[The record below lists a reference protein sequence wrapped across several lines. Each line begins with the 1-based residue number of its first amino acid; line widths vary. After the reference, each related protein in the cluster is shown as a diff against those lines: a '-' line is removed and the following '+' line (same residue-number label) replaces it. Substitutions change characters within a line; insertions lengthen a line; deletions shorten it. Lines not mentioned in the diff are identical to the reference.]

1 MTDTPQPPQ
10 GTQPGAGVP
19 WLAPPDAA
27 AQKPRRR
34 TSVWAVLVTIFL
46 VLSIIGNV
54 ALLAAVIGLA
64 GVIGGSG
71 GIEES
76 LLERTLEKGP
86 ASAKIAVIHIDGFI
100 EESMVE
106 SVRAQIDRA
115 ARDDAVR
122 AVILRI
128 DSPGGGLTASDMIY
142 HEVRERLTKRG
153 KPVVAAMDGVA
164 ASGGYYIAC
173 SADKIVAQTT
183 TVTGSIGII
192 AQFFY
197 LQGLLKDKL
206 GVVPV
211 TLTIGERKGWPN
223 MFDLG
228 MTEEQRTYFMETLL
242 RPGYDRF
249 VEVVAESRRMKRED
263 VLKLATG
270 RIYMGPEARQTGLV
284 DEVGYFERAVEIARD
299 RAGIGEARV
308 VEYVRPFSLS
318 ALLGLAAKPPAIF
331 DLSPER
337 LAEMASPKVMYLWTG
352 F

>member
-19 WLAPPDAA
+19 WPARPDAA
-27 AQKPRRR
+27 VQKPRRR
-34 TSVWAVLVTIFL
+34 RSVWAILATIFL
-46 VLSIIGNV
+46 VLSVVGNLV
-54 ALLAAVIGLA
+54 LMVAVIGLVA
-64 GVIGGSG
+64 VMGGTG
-71 GIEES
+71 GIEEG
-76 LLERTLEKGP
+76 LLERTVEKGP
-86 ASAKIAVIHIDGFI
+86 HDSKIVVIHIDGFI
-100 EESMVE
+100 DEYMVE
-106 SVRAQIDRA
+106 SVRAQVDRA
-115 ARDDAVR
+115 ARDSAVR

-128 DSPGGGLTASDMIY
+128 DSPGGGLTASDMIH
-142 HEVRERLTKRG
+142 HEVRERLTKCG

-197 LQGLLKDKL
+197 LQGLLKDRL

-211 TLTIGERKGWPN
+211 TLTIGEKKGWPN

-249 VEVVAESRRMKRED
+249 VNVVSESRRMKRDD

-299 RAGIGEARV
+299 RAGVSEARV

-318 ALLGLAAKPPAIF
+318 TLLGLTAKTPSVL
-331 DLSPER
+331 DLRPER
-337 LAEMASPKVMYLWTG
+337 LAEMASPRVMYLWTG